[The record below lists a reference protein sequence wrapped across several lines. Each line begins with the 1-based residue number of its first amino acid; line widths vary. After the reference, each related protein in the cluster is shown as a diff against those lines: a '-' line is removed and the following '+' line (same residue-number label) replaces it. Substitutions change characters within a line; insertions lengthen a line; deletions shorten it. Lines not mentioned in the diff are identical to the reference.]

1 MSMAR
6 YMLDTNTVSYIIKG
20 QPVGV
25 RENLQRVA
33 MEQVCI
39 SAITEAELLLGLAQ
53 KPAATPLAEIVGQ
66 FLLRVEILPWDSPAA
81 KAYAGF
87 ASATFAQGKPLSALD
102 MLIAS
107 HAIAVGATLVTS
119 DRSFYRLRHRP
130 SLIDWTKR

>member
-1 MSMAR
+1 MPR

-20 QPVGV
+20 QPAGV
-25 RENLQRVA
+25 RESLQRVA

-53 KPAATPLAEIVGQ
+53 KPAATRLAEISQ
-66 FLLRVEILPWDSPAA
+66 FLLRVEILSWDSPAA
-81 KAYAGF
+81 KAYARF
-87 ASATFAQGKPLSALD
+87 ASDTFAPGKPLSALD

-107 HAIAVGATLVTS
+107 HALSAGATLVTS
-119 DRSFYRLRHRP
+119 DRSFYRLKRRP